1 MHPALG
7 VEKPVPDDLL
17 GGGLAFAVLLDTPG
31 EVLGV
36 PDFEF
41 DVGYVAREAFGL
53 GRAGSAFGTAAFDI
67 NGSCGVPTVIP
78 SFGTVFHPC
87 ALSGNHARTA
97 FGESAAV
104 SRARKLFQARD
115 LVYLYTLFNLCN
127 NIGFEKFCTLR
138 VTLASL
144 WSDPRVTRGL
154 ISVLLKLLDSDAVSV
169 CTESAPETDYLRHAG
184 VGAESFVFSVQ
195 LGAPESFC
203 FSGTESDSETSSF
216 RSTISVTNSATYPA
230 PLKPFTSALG
240 TFSATLN
247 YLFFRPVEL
256 SACLISA
263 IMQKNSNKPDG
274 ARLWWQEVGD
284 ELWEGMLSEA
294 GGDTFMCWVAARRAA
309 HFVPTAVFATS
320 VPIGANGTAS
330 YATNALM
337 VFHSPAET
345 AAVRVFVPSMRRRRK
360 CWRWRLLADRSLVLS
375 NGCYTRVA
383 AELQAPAGW
392 LNKNSFSP
400 KVKVQFAPRTLSQAW
415 EEEENR
421 DCRG

>member
-53 GRAGSAFGTAAFDI
+53 GRAGRRERRAGATYMAVKDRSAMEILELGGVGLLAVGVETPFSILVRLVGTTHAQRSANPPPFL
-67 NGSCGVPTVIP
+67 VR
-78 SFGTVFHPC
+78 GT
-87 ALSGNHARTA
+87 
-97 FGESAAV
+97 
-104 SRARKLFQARD
+104 RKLFQARD

-154 ISVLLKLLDSDAVSV
+154 IPALLKLLDSDAVSV

-247 YLFFRPVEL
+247 YLFFR
-256 SACLISA
+256 C
-263 IMQKNSNKPDG
+263 
-274 ARLWWQEVGD
+274 EV
-284 ELWEGMLSEA
+284 
-294 GGDTFMCWVAARRAA
+294 
-309 HFVPTAVFATS
+309 TS
-320 VPIGANGTAS
+320 GQS
-330 YATNALM
+330 
-337 VFHSPAET
+337 
-345 AAVRVFVPSMRRRRK
+345 
-360 CWRWRLLADRSLVLS
+360 
-375 NGCYTRVA
+375 
-383 AELQAPAGW
+383 
-392 LNKNSFSP
+392 
-400 KVKVQFAPRTLSQAW
+400 VK
-415 EEEENR
+415 R
-421 DCRG
+421 D